1 MAKTDPESRK
11 IVSKQQSRIP
21 KDSVLFEKV
30 VPALLVGMAVLTVVL
45 IFFAAGILLGIINF

>member
-1 MAKTDPESRK
+1 MAKTDPKSRK
-11 IVSKQQSRIP
+11 IVSKSQSHIP

-45 IFFAAGILLGIINF
+45 ILLALGIIIGVIQF